1 MRLFPRTLAA
11 KIVFLSVG
19 IAAALSLSLTVI
31 GYRKSVQGLRE
42 RSAKALAAEARLTA
56 SLVDTWAHDHL
67 SALRALA
74 NLRTVRRVLETVA
87 APADDDLDA
96 ADNALSD
103 AVALAPE
110 IESVAL
116 LAPSGKV
123 VRSTDPADDGRD
135 VRLRAYFRE
144 AIAGRPY
151 VSGITTSVVTFLP
164 VLFFAVPVLGSNGTI
179 IGAVRLRV
187 KLAPIANFVEAAR
200 GRAGPGAH
208 GLLLDQS
215 GLVVASTIDPSW
227 RLRPIAA
234 LSPADQKAAL
244 DDKRWGKA
252 SPPAPLDIEEIA
264 AERGITTSTVLHFP
278 LGRVEQIGAAEPLQ
292 AVHWLYLA
300 SLPRVEVERTARELL
315 RNDLLAATLGLLGAI
330 GLSLLFA
337 RQLVASVLRL
347 TEVSARVVSEGDLTQ
362 KIESTSDDE
371 VGQLTRS
378 FARMVEALREAL
390 TALKESAKA
399 LGEAAGDLH
408 TTVARQSEFISR
420 QAAALQETQVT
431 AQEIK
436 QTSTLA
442 AEKARA
448 VLKVAERAD
457 EVGRAGES
465 AVERSVGGLSEI
477 GRRAVEVG
485 DQINLLSESAR
496 QIGGITATV
505 KDLADQSNMLALNAA
520 IEAVRSGEH
529 GKSFAVVAREI
540 RSLADQSIQATRRV
554 GEILSQLQQ
563 TIGSAVTISHQS
575 NKGME
580 AGLVEVRASGTNLR
594 ELVDITRENVAA
606 VRQIASAVSQQNA
619 GIGHIFTAVTDQL
632 AMMEQVRGGLD
643 STNRASDKLRSVAE
657 GIAGTL
663 ARYRL

>member
-1 MRLFPRTLAA
+1 MRFLPRTLAA
-11 KIVFLSVG
+11 KIVLLSVS
-19 IAAALSLSLTVI
+19 IAAGLSLTLTMI

-42 RSAKALAAEARLTA
+42 SSARALEAEARLTA

-67 SALRALA
+67 AALRALA
-74 NLRTVRRVLETVA
+74 GLRTVRRVFETVA
-87 APADDDLDA
+87 APAIDDLEA
-96 ADNALSD
+96 ADSAMGD

-116 LAPSGKV
+116 LSPSGRV
-123 VRSTDPADDGRD
+123 IRSTDPADDGRD
-135 VRLRAYFRE
+135 VRQRAYFSE
-144 AIAGRPY
+144 SIAGRPF
-151 VSGITTSVVTFLP
+151 VSGITTSVVTFQP
-164 VLFFAVPVLGSNGTI
+164 VLFFAVPALGSNGTI

-187 KLAPIANFVEAAR
+187 NLAPIANFVEAAR

-208 GLLLDQS
+208 GILLDQS
-215 GLVVASTIDPSW
+215 GLVVATTVDPSW
-227 RLRPIAA
+227 QLRPVVA
-234 LSPADQKAAL
+234 LSPEDEKAAL
-244 DDKRWGKA
+244 DDKRWGQA
-252 SPPAPLDIEEIA
+252 APPAPLEIKELA
-264 AERGITTSTVLHFP
+264 AERAITTPTALHFP
-278 LGRVEQIGAAEPLQ
+278 LGSVDQIGAAEPLQ
-292 AVHWLYLA
+292 AVRWLYLA

-315 RNDLLAATLGLLGAI
+315 RNDLLAAIVGLVIAI

-337 RQLVASVLRL
+337 RQVVASVLRL
-347 TEVSARVVSEGDLTQ
+347 TDVSARVVSEGDLAQ

-390 TALKESAKA
+390 TALKESASA
-399 LGEAAGDLH
+399 LGEASGDLH
-408 TTVARQSEFISR
+408 TTVAKQSEFIGR

-442 AEKARA
+442 AEKART
-448 VLKVAERAD
+448 VLAVAERAD
-457 EVGRAGES
+457 EVGRAGET
-465 AVERSVGGLSEI
+465 AVERSLGGLAEI
-477 GRRAVEVG
+477 GRRALEVG
-485 DQINLLSESAR
+485 EQIERLSESAR

-540 RSLADQSIQATRRV
+540 RSLADQSIQATRQV

-563 TIGSAVTISHQS
+563 AIGSAVTISHQS

-580 AGLVEVRASGTNLR
+580 SGLVEVRASGTNLR
-594 ELVDITRENVAA
+594 EMVAITRENVAA
-606 VRQIASAVSQQNA
+606 VRQIAAAVSQQNA

-632 AMMEQVRGGLD
+632 GMMEQVRGGLD
-643 STNRASDKLRSVAE
+643 STNRASDRLRTVAE
-657 GIAGTL
+657 RIAGTL
-663 ARYRL
+663 SRYRL